1 MKRTFSQY
9 VRIALVL
16 LFLLPF
22 GSTAQKPTPQDDEFF
37 VCPMHADVTSYNPGQ
52 CAKCGMTLVRTRRP
66 EADDYL
72 VEVTTTP
79 QVVKPGETFRLSFQI
94 MHPKSGAL
102 VKNFNIVHEMPFH
115 LFLVSQDLNY
125 FAHLHPTLQRDGTF
139 VIDTTVPKEGSY
151 FVYCDIFPVGGMP
164 QVVHRNLV
172 TAGLKSDLF
181 ASQARLEADKTL
193 TKTAGGVRFEVTLDP
208 VAPVAGKGATLKFRL
223 SDEKSGEPVKDLQP
237 YLGAWGHALM
247 LSEDASD
254 FYHSHTTEA
263 IPDNVNSMT
272 VLSNTDVSFKAFFP
286 RAGRYRVWS
295 QFQRQ
300 GKLITVDFTIEVRH
314 L

>member
-1 MKRTFSQY
+1 
-9 VRIALVL
+9 
-16 LFLLPF
+16 
-22 GSTAQKPTPQDDEFF
+22 
-37 VCPMHADVTSYNPGQ
+37 
-52 CAKCGMTLVRTRRP
+52 
-66 EADDYL
+66 
-72 VEVTTTP
+72 
-79 QVVKPGETFRLSFQI
+79 
-94 MHPKSGAL
+94 
-102 VKNFNIVHEMPFH
+102 
-115 LFLVSQDLNY
+115 
-125 FAHLHPTLQRDGTF
+125 
-139 VIDTTVPKEGSY
+139 
-151 FVYCDIFPVGGMP
+151 MP